1 MSEHG
6 YKGSDFHKY
15 CDNKAPTLILIKS
28 KKSHAFGGFIP
39 LYLGKEKNPRDKL
52 NQTFVFSL
60 ENKKYN
66 KIYKE
71 EYAIRC
77 INYEGPV
84 FGDWDIKLGEDM
96 RTFESF
102 SGGNFFNKKK
112 LEITGEEGGY
122 ESHETQEIEVFEM
135 IYYI

>member
-1 MSEHG
+1 
-6 YKGSDFHKY
+6 
-15 CDNKAPTLILIKS
+15 
-28 KKSHAFGGFIP
+28 
-39 LYLGKEKNPRDKL
+39 
-52 NQTFVFSL
+52 
-60 ENKKYN
+60 
-66 KIYKE
+66 
-71 EYAIRC
+71 
-77 INYEGPV
+77 
-84 FGDWDIKLGEDM
+84 M